1 LSALPL
7 YMAMRFCM
15 DALRASTACF
25 SPMSHIIIAAMVAAI
40 KPKQQLAIGACDVCP
55 QPI

>member
-1 LSALPL
+1 
-7 YMAMRFCM
+7 M

-40 KPKQQLAIGACDVCP
+40 KPKEQLAIGACGVCR